1 MIENERSDKE
11 EFPAVSTIRAQIKKL
26 VQDLKQIDEY
36 FNILSN
42 LWTQRDKLE
51 AKMKA
56 KDEEIQSLQER
67 IKELEEQLAIL
78 TSTEER
84 PMVTPEDLTQ
94 QKRFLEQLSITLI
107 KVFVNAKSIDNLP
120 DKLIQSIEETES
132 ILLKYGSPEMKVL
145 VTLERLGGVSSA
157 SVLESETSLA
167 QKEVDASIKALHAL
181 GVIIEESPG
190 IIRLLSTKIIEPEI
204 IQWRELTSTDEIFKQ
219 CKHFTESTIDPNE
232 IANAL
237 DVMRDVLFAKGVS
250 GVVVSEIAKEARK
263 WRTGAG
269 DREELMELLSEWEQ
283 CSSS

>member
-1 MIENERSDKE
+1 MVKKERSDE
-11 EFPAVSTIRAQIKKL
+11 EQFPAISIIRAQITKL
-26 VQDLKQIDEY
+26 VQDLRKVDEH

-42 LWTQRDKLE
+42 LWTQRDELE

-56 KDEEIQSLQER
+56 KDKEIHSLQER

-78 TSTEER
+78 TSTKER
-84 PMVTPEDLTQ
+84 PMVAPEDLTQ

-107 KVFVNAKSIDNLP
+107 KVFVNAKSIENLP
-120 DKLIQSIEETES
+120 DKLMQSIEETES
-132 ILLKYGSPEMKVL
+132 ILLNYGSPEMKVL
-145 VTLERLGGVSSA
+145 FTLERLGGVSSS
-157 SVLESETSLA
+157 SVLENETSLA

-190 IIRLLSTKIIEPEI
+190 IIRLLAMKTIEPEI
-204 IQWRELTSTDEIFKQ
+204 FQWRELTSTDEIFKQ
-219 CKHFTESTIDPNE
+219 CKHFTESTTDANE

-263 WRTGAG
+263 WRTGTG

-283 CSSS
+283 RSLS